1 MIIEKQVKNYTVF
14 IKKDGE
20 KYIDIF
26 KGFLS
31 YNHQVIKV
39 FRNIEDTKVVLI
51 DTDYGKYIL
60 KIFSPKVKK
69 TERFLKSLVKG
80 DYYEKLFRQTARVR
94 HEGFEALND
103 FYLLAEIK
111 TLRYVKTY
119 VMLIEYIEGIELVD
133 MPEISDE
140 VREKIKRSIFFLH
153 QHNMVSGDPH
163 KGNFILQGNKIRII
177 DLSGKRPS
185 RQRRAKDRIDLERH
199 YGIKNDVKDIG
210 FYLLI
215 YKKKLRNFL
224 RRIKGKE
231 KR

>member
-1 MIIEKQVKNYTVF
+1 
-14 IKKDGE
+14 

-26 KGFLS
+26 KDFLS
-31 YNHQVIKV
+31 YNLQVLKV

-51 DTDYGKYIL
+51 DTAYGKYIL
-60 KIFSPKVKK
+60 KVFSPKVKN
-69 TERFLKSLVKG
+69 TERFFKSLVKG
-80 DYYEKLFRQTARVR
+80 DYYEKLFRQTDRVR
-94 HEGFEALND
+94 REGFKALND

-140 VREKIKRSIFFLH
+140 VKNKIKQSIVSLH
-153 QHNMVSGDPH
+153 KHGMVSGDPH
-163 KGNFILQGNKIRII
+163 KGNFILQGGEIRII

-185 RQRRAKDRIDLERH
+185 RQRQAKDRIDLERH
-199 YGIKNDVKDIG
+199 YDIKNNVKDIG

-215 YKKKLRNFL
+215 YKKKIRNLL

>member
-1 MIIEKQVKNYTVF
+1 
-14 IKKDGE
+14 
-20 KYIDIF
+20 
-26 KGFLS
+26 
-31 YNHQVIKV
+31 VIKV

-51 DTDYGKYIL
+51 NTDYGKYIL
-60 KIFSPKVKK
+60 KVFSPKVKN
-69 TERFLKSLVKG
+69 TERFFKSLVKG
-80 DYYEKLFRQTARVR
+80 DYYEKLFHQTDRVR
-94 HEGFEALND
+94 REGFAALND

-119 VMLIEYIEGIELVD
+119 VMIIEYIEGIELVD

-140 VREKIKRSIFFLH
+140 VRGKIKQSIYYLH
-153 QHNMVSGDPH
+153 QHGMVSGDPH
-163 KGNFILQGNKIRII
+163 KGNFILQGNEIRII

-185 RQRRAKDRIDLERH
+185 RQRKAKDRIDLERH
-199 YGIKNDVKDIG
+199 YGIKNNVRDIG

>member
-1 MIIEKQVKNYTVF
+1 LF
-14 IKKDGE
+14 
-20 KYIDIF
+20 
-26 KGFLS
+26 
-31 YNHQVIKV
+31 HQ
-39 FRNIEDTKVVLI
+39 
-51 DTDYGKYIL
+51 TD
-60 KIFSPKVKK
+60 
-69 TERFLKSLVKG
+69 
-80 DYYEKLFRQTARVR
+80 RVR
-94 HEGFEALND
+94 REGFATLND

-119 VMLIEYIEGIELVD
+119 VMIIEYIEGIELVD

-140 VREKIKRSIFFLH
+140 VRGKIKQSIYSLH
-153 QHNMVSGDPH
+153 QHGMVSGDPH
-163 KGNFILQGNKIRII
+163 KGNFILQGNEIRII

-185 RQRRAKDRIDLERH
+185 RQRKAKDRIDLERH
-199 YGIKNDVKDIG
+199 YGIKNNVRDIG

>member
-1 MIIEKQVKNYTVF
+1 
-14 IKKDGE
+14 KDGE
-20 KYIDIF
+20 KYIEIF
-26 KGFLS
+26 KDFLA
-31 YNHQVIKV
+31 YNHQVTKV

-51 DTDYGKYIL
+51 NTDYGKYIL
-60 KIFSPKVKK
+60 KVFSPKVKN
-69 TERFLKSLVKG
+69 TERFFKSLVKG
-80 DYYEKLFRQTARVR
+80 DYYEKLFRQTERVR
-94 HEGFEALND
+94 REGFSALND

-163 KGNFILQGNKIRII
+163 KGNFILQGGKIRII

>member
-1 MIIEKQVKNYTVF
+1 N
-14 IKKDGE
+14 
-20 KYIDIF
+20 
-26 KGFLS
+26 
-31 YNHQVIKV
+31 
-39 FRNIEDTKVVLI
+39 
-51 DTDYGKYIL
+51 
-60 KIFSPKVKK
+60 
-69 TERFLKSLVKG
+69 TERFFKSLVKG
-80 DYYEKLFRQTARVR
+80 DYYEKLFRQTERVR
-94 HEGFEALND
+94 REGFSALND

-163 KGNFILQGNKIRII
+163 KGNFILQGGKIRII

>member
-1 MIIEKQVKNYTVF
+1 MIPPH
-14 IKKDGE
+14 
-20 KYIDIF
+20 
-26 KGFLS
+26 
-31 YNHQVIKV
+31 HQDS
-39 FRNIEDTKVVLI
+39 FHQ
-51 DTDYGKYIL
+51 TD
-60 KIFSPKVKK
+60 
-69 TERFLKSLVKG
+69 
-80 DYYEKLFRQTARVR
+80 RVR
-94 HEGFEALND
+94 REGFTALND

-119 VMLIEYIEGIELVD
+119 VMIIEYIEGIELVD

-140 VREKIKRSIFFLH
+140 VRGKIKQSIYSLH
-153 QHNMVSGDPH
+153 QHGMVSGDPH
-163 KGNFILQGNKIRII
+163 KGNFILQGNEIRII

-185 RQRRAKDRIDLERH
+185 RQRKAKDRIDLERH
-199 YGIKNDVKDIG
+199 YGIKNNVRDIG

>member
-1 MIIEKQVKNYTVF
+1 F
-14 IKKDGE
+14 
-20 KYIDIF
+20 
-26 KGFLS
+26 
-31 YNHQVIKV
+31 HQ
-39 FRNIEDTKVVLI
+39 
-51 DTDYGKYIL
+51 TD
-60 KIFSPKVKK
+60 
-69 TERFLKSLVKG
+69 
-80 DYYEKLFRQTARVR
+80 RVR
-94 HEGFEALND
+94 REGFAALND

-119 VMLIEYIEGIELVD
+119 VMIIEYIEGIELVD

-140 VREKIKRSIFFLH
+140 VRGKIKQSIYSLH
-153 QHNMVSGDPH
+153 QHGMVSGDPH
-163 KGNFILQGNKIRII
+163 KGNFILQGNEIRII

-185 RQRRAKDRIDLERH
+185 RQRKAKDRLDLERH
-199 YGIKNDVKDIG
+199 YGIKNNVRDIG

>member
-1 MIIEKQVKNYTVF
+1 
-14 IKKDGE
+14 
-20 KYIDIF
+20 
-26 KGFLS
+26 
-31 YNHQVIKV
+31 
-39 FRNIEDTKVVLI
+39 R
-51 DTDYGKYIL
+51 
-60 KIFSPKVKK
+60 
-69 TERFLKSLVKG
+69 
-80 DYYEKLFRQTARVR
+80 
-94 HEGFEALND
+94 EGFAALND

-119 VMLIEYIEGIELVD
+119 VMIIEYIKGIEFVD

-140 VREKIKRSIFFLH
+140 VRGKIKQSIYSLH
-153 QHNMVSGDPH
+153 QHGMVSGDPH
-163 KGNFILQGNKIRII
+163 KGNFILQGNEIRII

-185 RQRRAKDRIDLERH
+185 RQRKAKDRIDLERH
-199 YGIKNDVKDIG
+199 YGIKNNVRDIG

>member
-1 MIIEKQVKNYTVF
+1 
-14 IKKDGE
+14 
-20 KYIDIF
+20 
-26 KGFLS
+26 
-31 YNHQVIKV
+31 
-39 FRNIEDTKVVLI
+39 
-51 DTDYGKYIL
+51 TD
-60 KIFSPKVKK
+60 
-69 TERFLKSLVKG
+69 
-80 DYYEKLFRQTARVR
+80 RVR
-94 HEGFEALND
+94 REGFAALND

-119 VMLIEYIEGIELVD
+119 VMIIEYIKGIEFVD

-140 VREKIKRSIFFLH
+140 VRGKIKQSIYSLH
-153 QHNMVSGDPH
+153 QHGMVSGDPH
-163 KGNFILQGNKIRII
+163 KGNFILQGNEIRII

-185 RQRRAKDRIDLERH
+185 RQRKAKDRIDLERH
-199 YGIKNDVKDIG
+199 YGIKNNVRDIG

>member
-1 MIIEKQVKNYTVF
+1 
-14 IKKDGE
+14 
-20 KYIDIF
+20 
-26 KGFLS
+26 
-31 YNHQVIKV
+31 
-39 FRNIEDTKVVLI
+39 NIEDTKVVLI
-51 DTDYGKYIL
+51 DTDCGKYIL